1 MAPATMTRMATIRGV
16 RAGHPSAAGSPLAGV
31 RGLLLDLDGVVVLKG
46 EVLPGAAAAI
56 AELDRRRIPY
66 RIVTN
71 TSNVSRR
78 SLARFGAS
86 IGVDVPADRIMSALS
101 VAAADTARRF
111 PGRPLFV
118 LASPDAL
125 TEFSGQHLLTLDE
138 ASTPG
143 VTAAAVVVGDSPE
156 SISFANLNAAFRLI
170 RAGAELIGMHRNRW
184 WLTPDGPT
192 VDSGALVAGLEY
204 AAEVRATIVGKPA
217 RSFFVEAAAAL
228 GADLAACDGR
238 RAARSELAM
247 VGDDIRTDVL
257 AAQRVGLRGVFVL
270 SGKHDLTDLDAATS
284 GRTTA
289 PDLVADSLLDVVA
302 ALD

>member
-1 MAPATMTRMATIRGV
+1 VSEPT
-16 RAGHPSAAGSPLAGV
+16 HKLHGV

-46 EVLPGAAAAI
+46 EALPGAAAAI

-71 TSNVSRR
+71 TSFVSRA

-86 IGVDVPADRIMSALS
+86 IGIDVAADRIMSALS
-101 VAAADTARRF
+101 VSAADTARRY
-111 PGRPLFV
+111 PGQPLFV
-118 LASPDAL
+118 LASPDAM
-125 TEFSGQHLLTLDE
+125 TEFAGQRILTTEE
-138 ASTPG
+138 ALTPG
-143 VTAAAVVVGDSPE
+143 ATAAAVVIGDAPE
-156 SISFANLNAAFRLI
+156 SVTYANLNAAFRLI

-192 VDSGALVAGLEY
+192 VDSGAFVAGLEY
-204 AAEVRATIVGKPA
+204 SAGVKARIVGKPT
-217 RSFFVEAAAAL
+217 RSFFVEAATAL
-228 GADLAACDGR
+228 ASELEARDGVR
-238 RAARSELAM
+238 PKRAELAM

-270 SGKHDLTDLDAATS
+270 SGKHDMADVDAATS
-284 GRTTA
+284 GRRTA